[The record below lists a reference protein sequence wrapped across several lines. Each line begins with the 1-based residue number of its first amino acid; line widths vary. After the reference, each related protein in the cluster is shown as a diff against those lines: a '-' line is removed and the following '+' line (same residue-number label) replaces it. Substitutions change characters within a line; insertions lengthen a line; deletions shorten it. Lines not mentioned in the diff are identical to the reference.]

1 MLPFMKKTTPKVGLA
16 PGTLVHVGEQKIET
30 ARITLFNFNSENLL
44 EKEIHNIEDVRP
56 FKNNLDVTWVNV
68 DGLHDVGII
77 EQVGELFGIHTLT
90 LEDIVNTN
98 QRPKLEE
105 FDDYTYIVLKML
117 FLDQDKNRI
126 NAEQVSFV
134 LGENFL
140 ITFQEMEGD
149 IFDGVRERLRKCKG
163 RIRKKGADYLMYAL
177 MDAVI
182 DNYFLILDHTVEQT
196 EIIEDMMLTDTSH
209 RTLVLIHDIKRELIH
224 FRRQV
229 WPLREFLNNMISSEI
244 NLIEEPTRLFLRDLY
259 DHSIQVID
267 TIESLR
273 DVLMGMQDVYL
284 SELSNKMNETM
295 KVLTI
300 IATIFIPVT
309 FIAGV
314 YGMNFKYMPELEQRW
329 AYPAFWVTVVLII
342 ALMMAWFKRKKWLS

>member
-16 PGTLVHVGEQKIET
+16 PGTLVHVGEIKIET
-30 ARITLFNFNSENLL
+30 AGITLFNYTDENLL
-44 EKEIHNIEDVRP
+44 EKEVRHFEEVVP
-56 FKNNLDVTWVNV
+56 FKNSADVTWINI
-68 DGLHDVGII
+68 DGLHDVDII
-77 EQVGELFGIHTLT
+77 EQVGKLFGIHTLT

-105 FDDYTYIVLKML
+105 FDDYLYVVLKML

-134 LGENFL
+134 LGRTFL

-149 IFDGVRERLRKCKG
+149 IFNGVRDRLRKGKG

-182 DNYFLILDHTVEQT
+182 DNYFLLLDHTGEQT
-196 EIIEDMMLTDTSH
+196 ETIEDSMLADTSH
-209 RTLVLIHDIKRELIH
+209 ETLVRIHDIKRELIY

-229 WPLREFLNNMISSEI
+229 WPLREFLNTMIDAEFD
-244 NLIEEPTRLFLRDLY
+244 LIEEPTRLFLRDLH
-259 DHSIQVID
+259 DHSIQVFD

-273 DVLMGMQDVYL
+273 DILMGLQDVYL

-295 KVLTI
+295 KILTI

-309 FIAGV
+309 FLAGV

-329 AYPAFWVTVVLII
+329 AYPAFWIVVVLII
-342 ALMMAWFKRKKWLS
+342 VLMMVWFKRKRWLS